1 MMRFNWLHRGH
12 TQDVATVE
20 ELVKELET
28 YGYYSV
34 LLTYH
39 SKADDYF
46 IKAARVLTNKQK
58 IKLMLAIRTYAI
70 SPEYLSMIC
79 KSLNHISK
87 EKITL
92 NVCSGDFDNG
102 EPDVLDNLVDSG
114 PFLTAPKRAE
124 YTDKWM
130 EKFLKLK
137 DFNVPDIYMAGHSE
151 YTKNM
156 AVHYNATHISMYD
169 MYLKDLKKQD
179 RIINKKQLITI
190 VAVVRETQEE
200 ANLFFN
206 EHVSKG
212 SPQIYTFCGTKEYV
226 KAKIKDIESMGGTE
240 ILLSRHI
247 NDNQVQLVHET
258 IKELACE

>member
-1 MMRFNWLHRGH
+1 MMRFNWLHRGY

-20 ELVKELET
+20 ELIKELDS

-79 KSLNHISK
+79 KSLNHISN

-102 EPDVLDNLVDSG
+102 EPDVLDNLVDPG

-130 EKFLKLK
+130 EKFLNLK
-137 DFNVPDIYMAGHSE
+137 DFNVPEIYMAGHSE
-151 YTKNM
+151 HTKNM
-156 AVHYNATHISMYD
+156 ALHYNATHISMFD
-169 MYLKDLKKQD
+169 MYLNDLKKDD
-179 RIINKKQLITI
+179 RVTNKKQLITI

-200 ANLFFN
+200 ADLFFN
-206 EHVSKG
+206 EHVKKG
-212 SPQIYTFCGTKEYV
+212 AHQIYTFCGTKEYL

-240 ILLSRHI
+240 ILLSRHM

-258 IKELACE
+258 IKELSCE